1 MKLAVNRS
9 QRELWANSFYK
20 KQERAVD
27 KVRWDILWDA
37 GLVSLGAILGA
48 LLRYGVTSENLV
60 LGELPVSVL
69 LINILGSFI
78 LGATATAT
86 VRLGADPRLTLF
98 VGIGFCGSLTTM
110 SSFAF
115 ETASLLDLG
124 MTIVAFADVVLNV
137 GASIAAIFL
146 GRALVMVLMGVV

>member
-1 MKLAVNRS
+1 M
-9 QRELWANSFYK
+9 
-20 KQERAVD
+20 
-27 KVRWDILWDA
+27 RWDILWDA
-37 GLVSLGAILGA
+37 GWVSLGAIIGA
-48 LLRYGVTSENLV
+48 LLRYGVTGENLS

-78 LGATATAT
+78 LGVTATAT

-124 MTIVAFADVVLNV
+124 KTAVAFADILLNV

-146 GRALVMVLMGVV
+146 GRAVVMVLMGAV